1 MSNSIQQFNEFGI
14 KEIEKLSE
22 IYQENPTKIAE
33 YIEGITSVVVEFGL
47 SLIAEEWNS
56 FDDIL
61 HEKKKVRPD
70 WQVVR
75 TDEATL
81 GTSLGQVRYHKTLFK
96 NKITGE
102 RKYLLDDLLGI
113 EPHARMT
120 EDAEA
125 RILTETVESSYK
137 KGGSSASISDF
148 EVSKQT
154 VMNKLRVL
162 RFPTLPTTEEKR
174 KASILYIDADEDHV
188 SLQYLNKKG
197 DILDSR
203 ANTYMPKIAYV
214 YEGTEEQT
222 HRLVNV
228 RYFGGGYDGT
238 KGVDAFWKEIYDYIE
253 DAYDPEVLEK
263 IYISGDGAG
272 WIAKGA
278 GLHAKASF
286 VLDKFHLHKY
296 IVAATSHLLDS
307 KEEVRSEI
315 WHAIYGKNKKE
326 VNGIFAQIL
335 AVTDTETRRNAVEN
349 SKNYILSHWSAI
361 MRGVDHR
368 EDGIH
373 CSAEGH
379 VSHVYAD
386 RMSSRPMGWSKNGA
400 DQMARLRIYYF
411 NGGNMLELVRFQK
424 QELPL
429 AAGCEEMSAAV
440 INESL
445 NRNKRHMGKIAELPS
460 YSIPYPQIRKMAAI
474 RNHIWGL

>member
-14 KEIEKLSE
+14 KKIEKLSE
-22 IYQENPTKIAE
+22 IYQEDPTKIAE

-125 RILTETVESSYK
+125 RILAETVESSYK

-162 RFPTLPTTEEKR
+162 RFPTLPKTDEKR
-174 KASILYIDADEDHV
+174 KTSILYIDADEDHV

-197 DILDSR
+197 DIPDSR
-203 ANTYMPKIAYV
+203 SNTYMPKMYC
-214 YEGTEEQT
+214 
-222 HRLVNV
+222 
-228 RYFGGGYDGT
+228 
-238 KGVDAFWKEIYDYIE
+238 
-253 DAYDPEVLEK
+253 
-263 IYISGDGAG
+263 
-272 WIAKGA
+272 
-278 GLHAKASF
+278 
-286 VLDKFHLHKY
+286 
-296 IVAATSHLLDS
+296 LL
-307 KEEVRSEI
+307 
-315 WHAIYGKNKKE
+315 
-326 VNGIFAQIL
+326 
-335 AVTDTETRRNAVEN
+335 
-349 SKNYILSHWSAI
+349 
-361 MRGVDHR
+361 MR
-368 EDGIH
+368 
-373 CSAEGH
+373 C
-379 VSHVYAD
+379 
-386 RMSSRPMGWSKNGA
+386 
-400 DQMARLRIYYF
+400 F
-411 NGGNMLELVRFQK
+411 
-424 QELPL
+424 
-429 AAGCEEMSAAV
+429 
-440 INESL
+440 
-445 NRNKRHMGKIAELPS
+445 
-460 YSIPYPQIRKMAAI
+460 
-474 RNHIWGL
+474 